1 MLAIYRREISSF
13 FTGMTGYIVIFVYLL
28 INSLFMWILPGEWNI
43 LNSAYASLEPLF
55 VISPWVFLFL
65 VSAVTMRMVAE
76 EKRSGTM
83 ELLLSRPLSE
93 GHIIYGKYLAS
104 VTLVLLSLLPCIIYY
119 LSVSILGD
127 PPGNIDSGGTLGA
140 GLGLFFLA
148 AVYASIG
155 IFASTLSSNQVVAF
169 IISVIMGFI
178 LFAGFDSFALLPGF
192 KKLDEFI
199 IMLGINEH
207 YKSMSRGVI
216 DLRDISYFVVTV
228 LIFTEASRLVLSARR
243 WKRGSDVPRANRPSG
258 RISSYAG
265 MVIILVLLAFMSSF
279 ISFRIDLTSDKRHTL
294 SDQTK
299 EILSELENDV
309 FFQVYLDGEMPV
321 AFKKLRRS
329 VRSTLE
335 EFRVFSGRKVDYQ
348 FINPSGAENEEER
361 SRRQLSLIDKGLL
374 PVTVFDN
381 DEEGGRSEKMIFPGM
396 ILNYNTVEVPVNF
409 LKNNPS
415 LPPEV
420 NLSNSVEGLEY
431 ELIQAISTLASDT
444 VHKVA
449 FIEGHGELDE
459 MELADIT
466 LEMARYFTVDRGSIN
481 GEAGILDDY
490 SAIIIAKPT
499 LEFSEED
506 KLVIDQYIM
515 NGGKVLWLIDEV
527 MVNADSLALGG
538 TVALYKPLNIE
549 DQLFKYGVRINPV
562 LIQDTDCLIIPLSST
577 ISGSRQI
584 IPVPWI
590 YYPLLQTNSRMPV
603 TRNINK
609 VKSEFVNSV
618 DTVGQDPDVTKEILL
633 ASSRNSRTVNP
644 PMLIRLDD
652 YKNTPPEEA
661 FTESFI
667 PAAVL
672 LEGRFSSLY
681 SNRMLSSG
689 DIDFKSKSKDTRMI
703 VVADGDI
710 IRNEVSIVGNRVSPQ
725 ALGVDRYSG
734 QTFGNKDFII
744 NCLNYLV
751 DDKGL
756 LSLRSRELKV
766 RLLDRD
772 RIREN
777 RLSWQLVNTLG
788 PLLLVLA
795 AGAVLMIVR
804 KKKYAELQV

>member
-76 EKRSGTM
+76 ERRSGTM
-83 ELLLSRPLSE
+83 ELLLSRPLGE

-104 VTLVLLSLLPCIIYY
+104 VTLVLLTLLPCIIYY
-119 LSVSILGD
+119 VSVSILGD

-169 IISVIMGFI
+169 ILSVVMGFI
-178 LFAGFDSFALLPGF
+178 LFAGFDSFALLPGL
-192 KKLDEFI
+192 KKLDEYI
-199 IMLGINEH
+199 VMLGINEH

-243 WKRGSDVPRANRPSG
+243 WKKGQDVPRSRRPSG

-265 MVIILVLLAFMSSF
+265 MVIVLVLLAFMSSF
-279 ISFRIDLTSDKRHTL
+279 VSFRIDLTSDKRHTL

-299 EILSELENDV
+299 EILTELDNDV
-309 FFQVYLDGEMPV
+309 FFQVYLDGEMPI

-329 VRSTLE
+329 VRATLE
-335 EFRVFSGRKVDYQ
+335 EFRIVSGRKVDYS
-348 FINPSGAENEEER
+348 FINPSDAENEEDR
-361 SRRQLSLIDKGLL
+361 TRRQLSLIDKGLQ

-381 DEEGGRSEKMIFPGM
+381 DEEGGRSEKMVFPGM
-396 ILNYNTVEVPVNF
+396 ILNYDGVEVPINF

-415 LPPEV
+415 LPPEL

-431 ELIQAISTLASDT
+431 ELIQPIATLVSDT

-449 FIEGHGELDE
+449 FIEGHGELE
-459 MELADIT
+459 EVELADIT

-481 GEAGILDDY
+481 GVTGILDDY

-527 MVNADSLALGG
+527 MVNTDSLALGG

-562 LIQDTDCLIIPLSST
+562 LIQDTDCLIIPLRST
-577 ISGSRQI
+577 IGDSRQI

-590 YYPLLQTNSRMPV
+590 YYPLLQTNANIPI

-609 VKSEFVNSV
+609 LKSEFVNSL
-618 DTVGQDPDVTKEILL
+618 DTVGQDPDVRKEILL

-644 PMLIRLDD
+644 PLLIRLDD
-652 YKNTPPEEA
+652 YKNPPPEES
-661 FTESFI
+661 FTQSFI
-667 PAAVL
+667 PVAVL

-681 SNRMLSSG
+681 ANRMLPSE
-689 DIDFKSKSKDTRMI
+689 DIQLKSKSENTRMI

-710 IRNEVSIVGNRVSPQ
+710 IRNEVSVVGNRISPQ
-725 ALGVDRYSG
+725 ELGVDRYSG
-734 QTFGNKDFII
+734 QVFGNKDFII

-751 DDKGL
+751 DDRGL

-777 RLSWQLVNTLG
+777 RLLWQLINTIG
-788 PLLLVLA
+788 PILLVLA
-795 AGAVLMIVR
+795 AGAIFMIVR
-804 KKKYAELQV
+804 KKKYAELQA